1 MSTWAKHVFHL
12 CLLLFVEFG
21 IKACSVNMKPG
32 VSVTDRLN
40 VTRTAVVSLCNF

>member
-1 MSTWAKHVFHL
+1 MSAWAKHAFHL

-21 IKACSVNMKPG
+21 IKACSVNRKPS

-40 VTRTAVVSLCNF
+40 VSHHDRSGITL